1 MALQIRPVSINWTDE
16 FTNPARYEAAIRNN
30 LASNNSPAVQQAVRS
45 TPVSA
50 PVQQAQQQ
58 IVQQQQAQRFV
69 APQVSASATPA
80 PNFWG
85 TIGSFLGAD
94 AFKRTGEGIAEI
106 IAELN
111 GTNKRMRD
119 QKAQQDQQDLTL
131 IRHYGD
137 LIKNG
142 DPNTKQRAQQALAS
156 LMRTSDTADK
166 DFQARQ
172 QQIIERTDPVKGA
185 AALGEIGL
193 DIATAGVGTK
203 AAKGGIDAIRTGGKF
218 FTPQLAKDAAAGAG
232 IGALYGANGTV
243 EQQGAQTNVGD
254 VAKNAAIGAAL
265 GGATPIAGKLIG
277 RGIKYVVDERGNPV
291 PVPQADIPKQLNHY
305 TTAEAKRSINSGGFE
320 IRKTKSVQ
328 GDGVYFLNKDDPSM
342 VMADVVNEAKIRGKL
357 AKDTKIID
365 LNSPE
370 YKGPSPTSGNKLR
383 KYALRNG
390 FDGATDSAQTVIYN
404 ADKILNGRKTVE
416 AVKEVNA
423 QPKVSFKAGEQGI
436 GESNLTKPS
445 ARLKKGETQ
454 DFTQLDT
461 VNPED
466 VFNNRNIVNR
476 VRNELATKFIDSDSN
491 ILKLLGR
498 IEKETGRTGLVDQ
511 FYYDSGRVR
520 ASNTLADARIANND
534 NVRQALEGLQ
544 DYTAFGRKIRELSGG
559 SGKSQLDRFDE
570 YAGARAE
577 LNNYKGLKT
586 SRSKEENAAI
596 VAAGHDEFGD
606 RFDALNRWAKE
617 QSQLAYESGLIDKKT
632 NVLNQKSDNYIR
644 IQRNMEDIVQPQL
657 PGSKS
662 LSIGSHTLGQK
673 RRGSTREILS
683 PTRSMLKRAQEF
695 ETQVQRNVAANHL
708 IDTLS
713 DYGLARRVGHGTNT
727 NTIER
732 FRGGKKEFW
741 EVPGDIVKEVK
752 NLEPKTLG
760 VTMQILGAP
769 NRLLRAG
776 ATGLNVPFAGAN
788 FLKDQVGSAIQS
800 KYAWQTH
807 DPRNII
813 NGLWQATRDFGSEA
827 NDPLWKKFVEVT
839 GNQTIYDELRNQKA
853 TNATLR
859 ELRLGKKG
867 VAINR
872 AMSPVRSLEDL
883 IGITEKAT
891 RWQNFKGTYQKVLA
905 DTGNEKLTLQ
915 QATIA
920 ARKNTTD
927 FNRAGDWGRVLNGF
941 IPYFNASIQGSRSM
955 ARAFKERPI
964 ATSIKT
970 VGTVALPTI
979 AATLWNYA
987 DPARA
992 EVYNSIDDYEKKDN
1006 WIIVGPDA
1014 HQNKDGSWSGVVK
1027 IPKPPGYRDLT
1038 DPVRDVTES
1047 FAKGQ
1052 PSADAGRLLSD
1063 VLNAFGGPVQ
1073 TGNLQQLEGS
1083 LLPQQ
1088 VKPFIQAQ
1096 MNKNLYTGKDIVP
1109 EFMNQ
1114 ATHPDGTP
1122 VANSDKAYTDTSGTS
1137 RALGKLFG
1145 VSPLIVDQFIR
1156 DSTASVGQYVQNT
1169 ADQLGA
1175 AAGVIP
1181 KNQIGG
1187 KDILSDIE
1195 GRFAK
1200 ANGTLLER
1208 NKTEG
1213 QKYFEARKEATKDLS
1228 PADMKAFDTL
1238 HPQTKNFLGEQV
1250 YDADSIYNSAK
1261 RLALYNTNPNIFQAD
1276 KKLDA
1281 YARSQGSPGNPLF
1294 DLSGD
1299 NLKKVLEKG
1308 NLPPGAKDPEL
1319 SNLYTKDWF
1328 VEYQNKKTAYY
1339 DYVAKQAAA
1348 SGKPLGGSDN
1358 PYPTTP
1364 ANVQQDMD
1372 YYNGLPK
1379 GTGARSG
1386 WIKANPDK
1394 WAAMQ
1399 AQFAAVDNW
1408 QNEQRKKRGL
1418 DATEGAAGQANGY
1431 NTGSSSGGYSSKY
1444 GSKKSKAGINQ
1455 YAYQV
1460 KRGGATVSLKAP
1472 KASVGAPKIAKAKIS
1487 KPKVTLK
1494 KAAA

>member
-69 APQVSASATPA
+69 APQVSAPATQA

-85 TIGSFLGAD
+85 TIGGFLGAD

-111 GTNKRMRD
+111 GTNQRMRD

-193 DIATAGVGTK
+193 NIVTAGVGGT
-203 AAKGGIDAIRTGGKF
+203 AAKTAVNTGKF
-218 FTPQLAKDAAAGAG
+218 LTKGLAKDAA
-232 IGALYGANGTV
+232 
-243 EQQGAQTNVGD
+243 
-254 VAKNAAIGAAL
+254 IGAATGFGSGIAGAYQVNGAAANDDPNTFTSGL
-265 GGATPIAGKLIG
+265 IGGAVGGGLPIVGKVAGKFVNSVIN
-277 RGIKYVVDERGNPV
+277 KEASPV
-291 PVPQADIPKQLNHY
+291 AQELTDNVAALEGKAKPKVTLKQLEKK
-305 TTAEAKRSINSGGFE
+305 A
-320 IRKTKSVQ
+320 KTKVLDINERQ
-328 GDGVYFLNKDDPSM
+328 QLKDLR
-342 VMADVVNEAKIRGKL
+342 AEQAVVNEVKAAVQESEL
-357 AKDTKIID
+357 TQA
-365 LNSPE
+365 
-370 YKGPSPTSGNKLR
+370 SG
-383 KYALRNG
+383 
-390 FDGATDSAQTVIYN
+390 
-404 ADKILNGRKTVE
+404 
-416 AVKEVNA
+416 
-423 QPKVSFKAGEQGI
+423 
-436 GESNLTKPS
+436 
-445 ARLKKGETQ
+445 RLKKGSRGQISSKVDGIDEN
-454 DFTQLDT
+454 DPFG
-461 VNPED
+461 
-466 VFNNRNIVNR
+466 NRNVLTRIK
-476 VRNELATKFIDSDSN
+476 NELGQHFVEDNNKM
-491 ILKLLGR
+491 LRLLGR

-511 FYYDSGRVR
+511 YYYDTGRIRV
-520 ASNTLADARIANND
+520 ANAIADARVAGSEDIHTLFKGMKD
-534 NVRQALEGLQ
+534 FSRV
-544 DYTAFGRKIRELSGG
+544 GRKLRQLAGQD
-559 SGKSQLDRFDE
+559 GKSELDRFDD
-570 YAGARAE
+570 YAAARAE
-577 LNNYKGLKT
+577 LQNYKGKKT
-586 SRSKEENAAI
+586 SKSREELAGI
-596 VAAGHDEFGD
+596 VVNGHKEFGE
-606 RFDALNRWAKE
+606 RFDAMNRFYKDQAKY
-617 QSQLAYESGLIDKKT
+617 LYENGIISKKKMDYY
-632 NVLNQKSDNYIR
+632 QKNPDYIR
-644 IQRNMEDIVQPQL
+644 IQRDVEDLVNQGTVGGKTPQL
-657 PGSKS
+657 NSTTTSQRRKGSAR
-662 LSIGSHTLGQK
+662 TV
-673 RRGSTREILS
+673 LS
-683 PTRSMLKRAQEF
+683 PSRTLLERSQQMELE
-695 ETQVQRNVAANHL
+695 VQRNRAANHT
-708 IDTLS
+708 IDVLQEA
-713 DYGLARRVGHGTNT
+713 GLARRVADSNGK
-727 NTIER
+727 NTIGR
-732 FRGGKKEFW
+732 YRGGKKEFW
-741 EVPGDIVKEVK
+741 EVPKDVKEEMS
-752 NLEPKTLG
+752 NLNPYSMG
-760 VTMQILGAP
+760 PVMQIISMP

-807 DPRNII
+807 DPRNIVS
-813 NGLWQATRDFGSEA
+813 GLWQATRDFGSEA
-827 NDPLWKKFVEVT
+827 NDPLWKKFEEFT

-891 RWQNFKGTYQKVLA
+891 RFQNFKGTYQKVLT
-905 DTGNEKLTLQ
+905 DTGNEKLALQ

-1038 DPVRDVTES
+1038 DPVRDVTEG
-1047 FAKGQ
+1047 FIKGQ
-1052 PSADAGRLLSD
+1052 SPADAGRLLSD

-1175 AAGVIP
+1175 AAGAIP

-1319 SNLYTKDWF
+1319 SSLYTKDWF

-1431 NTGSSSGGYSSKY
+1431 STGSSSGGYSGGY
-1444 GSKKSKAGINQ
+1444 GSRKSKAGINQ